1 MINKIQGIAKKVCTL
16 LLYWLNSP
24 RNVKFPEQVII
35 YGAVQKKSTIQVYSW
50 RE

>member
-24 RNVKFPEQVII
+24 RNVKFPEHGV
-35 YGAVQKKSTIQVYSW
+35 YGAVQKESTMQVYL
-50 RE
+50 